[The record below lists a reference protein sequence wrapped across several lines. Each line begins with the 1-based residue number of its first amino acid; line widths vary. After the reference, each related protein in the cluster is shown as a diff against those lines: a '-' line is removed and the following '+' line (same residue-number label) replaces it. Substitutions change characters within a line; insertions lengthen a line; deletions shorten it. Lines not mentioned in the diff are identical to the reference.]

1 MSKPAFALF
10 ALSLIACAPA
20 AANDDLSDIS
30 FQLTANR
37 HGSAQLALQYSS
49 RPGSDNNHSSSYP
62 WSNFSGVDAADLR
75 GASHPVTFTVN
86 RDAGL
91 LSCRGQAQNDRA
103 AGFCDFAGSQAY
115 ADGLARRGIRG
126 AEGVHLLHLALCDFD
141 LATLDEFERL
151 GYDRPSLDDVMAVAV
166 HNVDAEY
173 ARGMAE
179 AGYRLGDVGELV
191 AMRIHG
197 VTPDY
202 VRELAANGPA
212 WRNIPASDL
221 LALRIHSVTPEF
233 AREMAQ
239 LGYSGEAPSQLVAM
253 RIHSVDPAFV
263 RGLRDLGYDGI
274 SSHDLIAAR
283 IHGVTP
289 EYVREIQEAGYRDLS
304 IDQLVSMRIHGV
316 DSRYARSMRRR
327 DSN

>member
-1 MSKPAFALF
+1 MSKPAFALI

-20 AANDDLSDIS
+20 AADDDLSDIS

-49 RPGSDNNHSSSYP
+49 RPGSNSNHSSSYP
-62 WSNFSGVDAADLR
+62 WSNFAGVSAPDLG
-75 GASHPVTFTVN
+75 GASHPVTFTVS
-86 RDAGL
+86 RDAGV
-91 LSCRGQAQNDRA
+91 LSCRGQAQNGQA

-115 ADGLARRGIRG
+115 SDGLARRGIRG

-166 HNVDAEY
+166 HGVDAGY

-202 VRELAANGPA
+202 VRELASLGPS
-212 WRNIPASDL
+212 WRNIPADDI
-221 LALRIHSVTPEF
+221 LALRIHGVTSEF

-239 LGYSGEAPSQLVAM
+239 LGYTNEEPSQLVAM

-263 RGLRDLGYDGI
+263 RGLRELGYDDI
-274 SSHDLIAAR
+274 SSDDLIAAR

-289 EYVREIQEAGYRDLS
+289 EYVREIQEAGYRDVS
-304 IDQLVSMRIHGV
+304 MDQLVSMRIHGV
-316 DSRYARSMRRR
+316 DSRYARAMRQR